1 MTFRNP
7 ATRAGFRETPA
18 ARPGPLLRD
27 GPPAGA
33 VRVPFSS
40 VELPDIVVTPEW
52 LLGRLGSE
60 LRPPD
65 GLVIAD
71 VRWKPG
77 ASVRDAFVQGHLPGA
92 VSIDVDVD
100 LARPAFDGP
109 GRHPLP
115 SPEAFA
121 HAMGSAGIGD
131 EDLVV
136 VYDDAGG
143 SVAAR
148 LWWMLH
154 VTGHRAALL
163 DLPSLE
169 TWTAIGGAW
178 DTGAGSPSPEPASFG
193 ARPWPRE
200 RIADADDVRA
210 SLIRGT
216 GIVVDARAGERYRG
230 EVEPIDPVAGHI
242 PGAVSAAWI
251 GNRDP
256 QTERLLAPAA
266 LRSRYAELGVRDGA
280 STIASCGS
288 GVTAC
293 LAVLTMERAGLPGAR
308 LYEGSW
314 SDWTHDPS
322 RPFATGVEP
331 GTMQTSR

>member
-1 MTFRNP
+1 M
-7 ATRAGFRETPA
+7 
-18 ARPGPLLRD
+18 
-27 GPPAGA
+27 
-33 VRVPFSS
+33 
-40 VELPDIVVTPEW
+40 
-52 LLGRLGSE
+52 
-60 LRPPD
+60 
-65 GLVIAD
+65 IAD

-77 ASVRDAFVQGHLPGA
+77 ASVREAFGQGHLPGA
-92 VSIDVDVD
+92 VSFDVDVD

-121 HAMGSAGIGD
+121 HAMGAAGIGD
-131 EDLVV
+131 DDFVV
-136 VYDDAGG
+136 AYDDAGG

-169 TWTAIGGAW
+169 TLDGDRRGV
-178 DTGAGSPSPEPASFG
+178 GNRRGLRLRRSPPHSAYDPG
-193 ARPWPRE
+193 PRE
-200 RIADADDVRA
+200 RIADAEDVRA
-210 SLIRGT
+210 SLTRGA
-216 GIVVDARAGERYRG
+216 GVVVDARAGERYRG

-242 PGAVSAAWI
+242 PGAVSAAWT

-256 QTERLLAPAA
+256 ADRTAPGTRGAPVA
-266 LRSRYAELGVRDGA
+266 VRRLGVRDGV

-293 LAVLTMERAGLPGAR
+293 LAVLVMERAGLPGAR

-314 SDWTHDPS
+314 SDWTARSIETD
-322 RPFATGVEP
+322 RDRRRTRNDAAL
-331 GTMQTSR
+331 R

>member
-1 MTFRNP
+1 MD
-7 ATRAGFRETPA
+7 
-18 ARPGPLLRD
+18 PL
-27 GPPAGA
+27 PGA

-52 LLGRLGSE
+52 LLGQLGSE
-60 LRPPD
+60 PRPPD

-77 ASVRDAFVQGHLPGA
+77 ASVREAFVQGHLPGA
-92 VSIDVDVD
+92 VSFDVDVD

-121 HAMGSAGIGD
+121 HAMGAAGIG
-131 EDLVV
+131 EDDFVV
-136 VYDDAGG
+136 SYDDAGG

-169 TWTAIGGAW
+169 TWTAIGGALA
-178 DTGAGSPSPEPASFG
+178 TGVGSPSPEPAAFG
-193 ARPWPRE
+193 VRPWPGE
-200 RIADADDVRA
+200 RIADAGQVRA
-210 SLIRGT
+210 SLIRGD
-216 GIVVDARAGERYRG
+216 GVVVDARAGERYRG

-256 QTERLLAPAA
+256 RTERLLSPEA
-266 LRSRYAELGVRDGA
+266 LRSRYAELGVRDGV

-293 LAVLTMERAGLPGAR
+293 LAVLVMERAGLPGAR

-322 RPFATGVEP
+322 RPIATGAEP
-331 GTMQTSR
+331 GTMPSLR